1 MSTLIV
7 NCSKAENFLNFPF
20 FQAKFYYRID
30 DFFDSVKFFCVKLA
44 KTLFA

>member
-7 NCSKAENFLNFPF
+7 DCIKAENFLIFLNFP
-20 FQAKFYYRID
+20 AKFSYRID